1 MPNSQEPANSQETGN
16 LRNHGFT
23 LVEVMAVVV
32 ILAVL
37 AAVAIPKLTS
47 AAETARV
54 NADIA
59 TGHEVK
65 MALDRYQVENG
76 VYPTIDE
83 MNDAVNNGAIE
94 NANFVPKYISKLD
107 KSTTQQRA
115 ADEDKG
121 FGVKQIPASWP
132 DTTPSN
138 LIVIYLTPDG
148 SGAEVCTYNSDLS
161 QVLWT
166 SAN

>member
-1 MPNSQEPANSQETGN
+1 MLILPEGKNVSEVKKQHNQ
-16 LRNHGFT
+16 GFT

-47 AAETARV
+47 AGETARV

-59 TGHEVK
+59 TGHQVK
-65 MALDRYQVENG
+65 LALDRYQVENG

-83 MNDAVNNGAIE
+83 MDDSVSNGEIVNP
-94 NANFVPKYISKLD
+94 NFIPLYISKLD

-115 ADEDKG
+115 ADDVKG
-121 FGVKQIPASWP
+121 FGVKAIPAGWP
-132 DTTPSN
+132 DTTPTH
-138 LIVIYLTPDG
+138 LIMVYLTTDG
-148 SGAEVCTYNSDLS
+148 SAAEVCTYNSDLS

>member
-1 MPNSQEPANSQETGN
+1 MPNSLGLANSQETGN

-47 AAETARV
+47 AAATARV

-76 VYPTIDE
+76 VYPTINE
-83 MNDAVNNGAIE
+83 MVVNSGAIV

-138 LIVIYLTPDG
+138 LIIIYLTTDG

-166 SAN
+166 SAY

>member
-1 MPNSQEPANSQETGN
+1 MVCGKREEQ
-16 LRNHGFT
+16 GFT

-47 AAETARV
+47 STETARI

-76 VYPTIDE
+76 VYPTLVE
-83 MNDAVNNGAIE
+83 MTVSNGAIT
-94 NANFVPKYISKLD
+94 NSDFIPKYISKLD
-107 KSTTQQRA
+107 KSTTQQRS
-115 ADEDKG
+115 ADERKG
-121 FGVKQIPASWP
+121 FGVAELPAGGSLP
-132 DTTPSN
+132 PPTN
-138 LIVIYLTPDG
+138 LIMIYLTDDG
-148 SGAEVCTYNSDLS
+148 SGAEVYTYNSDLS

-166 SAN
+166 SAD